1 MGASTAPG
9 GGRGSDAGGYKESNR
24 RRNEVNT
31 NVLQAAKDKVKNDL
45 GLYTNQPGG
54 SSTQTKTL
62 RANKLKGKD
71 ADFYGEEA
79 SKSTNEYLVN
89 IGEAKRSGGGGYI
102 LTSKGH
108 QMKYGTYTP
117 GQAQT
122 PSAMGSG
129 DPRGV
134 LTSTPISK
142 KMLQSQNKQKGL
154 IVGALSLG
162 MPGIGATL
170 MRADAAVALKDAAQP
185 DAAYDDY
192 TKKFNATQK
201 GKKFTSQRNTSG
213 IIQLGLSKGKD
224 KLGSIFGN

>member
-1 MGASTAPG
+1 VGASTAPK
-9 GGRGSDAGGYKESNR
+9 GGRGSDAGGYKETNR
-24 RRNEVNT
+24 RKNEVNPT
-31 NVLQAAKDKVKNDL
+31 ALQGIKDKVKSDL

-62 RANKLKGKD
+62 RAYNLKGKD
-71 ADFYGEEA
+71 MDFYGEET
-79 SKSTNEYLVN
+79 SKSINEHLVS
-89 IGEAKRSGGGGYI
+89 IGEAQRSGGGGYI
-102 LTSKGH
+102 LTSKGYE
-108 QMKYGTYTP
+108 MKHGSYTP

-122 PSAMGSG
+122 PGAMGSG
-129 DPRGV
+129 DPKGI

-142 KMLQSQNKQKGL
+142 KMLQSQNKFKGL
-154 IVGALSLG
+154 VVGALSLG
-162 MPGIGATL
+162 MPGIGATA

-192 TKKFNATQK
+192 TKKFNATQQ

-224 KLGSIFGN
+224 KLGEIFGN